1 MNFGWCKQILFGEG
15 ICLNTLVCLF
25 LFRKLKEHIQIYVII
40 SSAKLLFTY
49 MTYLETTII
58 IISNK
63 VLKFKFPTSQPVL
76 KYDLIEQKAETTTL
90 LFRHQREAV

>member
-1 MNFGWCKQILFGEG
+1 
-15 ICLNTLVCLF
+15 
-25 LFRKLKEHIQIYVII
+25 
-40 SSAKLLFTY
+40 